1 METNASFSSSSS
13 SAAAAAAVKRPNV
26 GTLRARR
33 FLPYV
38 LQTTLAAQ
46 SASPRACTT
55 TQAMQTCAFAGAP
68 SNSDGVLIVVV
79 ACDRAA

>member
-1 METNASFSSSSS
+1 MEANAYSTYSSSSS
-13 SAAAAAAVKRPNV
+13 SAAAVKRPNV

-46 SASPRACTT
+46 SANPITSLLPTDNLRFCLLA
-55 TQAMQTCAFAGAP
+55 AAP
-68 SNSDGVLIVVV
+68 SNADGVLPAIG
-79 ACDRAA
+79 